1 MRSFFPGAAMAD
13 PAPKHPV
20 RAQLAVIGVFALGI
34 VFGAALS
41 FVIIHH
47 VLLPRGMKGD
57 RGGPPPIERMT
68 QDLGLDEAQQQK
80 IREILDRGHATM
92 RGVLDETTR
101 DIRAVLRPDQREK
114 FDRYR
119 PRSPFPPPHGEH
131 GGHPEAN
138 PLQH

>member
-1 MRSFFPGAAMAD
+1 MAD
-13 PAPKHPV
+13 PLPPRPV

-47 VLLPRGMKGD
+47 VLLPRGMKSE

-68 QDLGLDEAQQQK
+68 QDLGLDDEQRQK
-80 IREILDRGHATM
+80 IKEILDRGHATM

-101 DIRAVLRPDQREK
+101 DIRAVLRPEQREK

-131 GGHPEAN
+131 GGPPDVI
-138 PLQH
+138 PLRH

>member
-1 MRSFFPGAAMAD
+1 MAD
-13 PAPKHPV
+13 PVPPGPV
-20 RAQLAVIGVFALGI
+20 RAQLAVVGVFALGI

-47 VLLPRGMKGD
+47 VLIPRGPRGE

-68 QDLGLDEAQQQK
+68 QDLGLDDAQQQK
-80 IREILDRGHATM
+80 VSEILERGHATV

-119 PRSPFPPPHGEH
+119 PRSPFPPHGEH
-131 GGHPEAN
+131 GPHQEPI